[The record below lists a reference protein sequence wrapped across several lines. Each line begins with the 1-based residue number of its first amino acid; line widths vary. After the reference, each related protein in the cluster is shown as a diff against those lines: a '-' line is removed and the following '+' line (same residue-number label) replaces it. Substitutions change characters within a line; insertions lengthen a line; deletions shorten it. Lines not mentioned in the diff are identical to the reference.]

1 MEKTKIEN
9 GMYVISKKQE
19 KMLKELANS
28 IQKIDKEI
36 EKDNVFRFFIASLGI
51 SNTNLFETLDIIQDI
66 TVYTTK
72 QK

>member
-1 MEKTKIEN
+1 MKKAKIEN
-9 GMYVISKKQE
+9 GMYKITNTQKE
-19 KMLKELANS
+19 LLKELANN

-36 EKDNVFRFFIASLGI
+36 EKDNIFKFFIASLGI
-51 SNTNLFETLDIIQDI
+51 SNTNLFETFDIIQDI